1 MPVRPR
7 WRLLGEMSIVL
18 LNLSVFKVASREARM
33 REDRQQEDMRL
44 VTQLDQKVSDQQVG
58 AFLYIQKMIS
68 R

>member
-1 MPVRPR
+1 M
-7 WRLLGEMSIVL
+7 GGMSIVL
-18 LNLSVFKVASREARM
+18 LNLSVLKVASKEARM